1 MTGRIILLR
10 HGQTFSN
17 IDRVMDT
24 RPPGAELTERGRG
37 QAEDVGRE
45 LAELCAGRRVRFVCS
60 IALRAQ
66 QTAML
71 AARAFGEAADERT
84 VPVEVRT
91 GLHEVFA
98 GEHEMSGSED
108 THREYMVALRG
119 WLDGDESAR
128 MPGGESY
135 MDVLERYQP
144 VLEDL
149 AAELEDDEDIVVVS
163 HGAAIRVVTRH
174 ACGVDPDFAYTGYMP
189 NCRFTLMEPQGQP
202 FGQWMLKRWA
212 DTEV

>member
-17 IDRVMDT
+17 IDRIMDT

-45 LAELCAGRRVRFVCS
+45 LAELCAGRRVRFACT

-71 AARAFGEAADERT
+71 AARTYGEAADERG
-84 VPVEVRT
+84 VPVEVRV

-119 WLDGDESAR
+119 WVDGDPEAR

-135 MDVLERYQP
+135 VDVLGRYQP

-163 HGAAIRVVTRH
+163 HGAAIRVVTTH

-189 NCRFTLMEPQGQP
+189 NCRFTLMEPQDKP
-202 FGQWMLKRWA
+202 FGQWVLRRWA

>member
-71 AARAFGEAADERT
+71 AARTFGEAADERT

-189 NCRFTLMEPQGQP
+189 NCRFTLMEPQGQS
-202 FGQWMLKRWA
+202 FGQWTLKRWA

>member
-17 IDRVMDT
+17 IDRIMDT

-45 LAELCAGRRVRFVCS
+45 LVELCAGRRVRFVCS

-71 AARAFGEAADERT
+71 AARTYGEAADERN
-84 VPVEVRT
+84 VPVDVRV

-119 WLDGDESAR
+119 WLDGDEAAR

-135 MDVLERYQP
+135 VDVLERYQP

-163 HGAAIRVVTRH
+163 HGAAIRVVTKH

-189 NCRFTLMEPQGQP
+189 NCRFTLMEPQGQS
-202 FGQWMLKRWA
+202 FGQWTLKRWA

>member
-10 HGQTFSN
+10 HGQTYSN
-17 IDRVMDT
+17 IDRIMDT

-71 AARAFGEAADERT
+71 AARTYGEAADERG
-84 VPVEVRT
+84 VPVEVRV

-119 WLDGDESAR
+119 WVDGDSEAR
-128 MPGGESY
+128 MLGGESY
-135 MDVLERYQP
+135 VDVLGRYQP

-163 HGAAIRVVTRH
+163 HGAAIRVVTTH

-202 FGQWMLKRWA
+202 FGQWVLKCWA

>member
-17 IDRVMDT
+17 IDRIMDT

-71 AARAFGEAADERT
+71 AARAFGEAADERN
-84 VPVEVRT
+84 VPVEVRV

-119 WLDGDESAR
+119 WLDGDAAAR

-135 MDVLERYQP
+135 TDVLDRYQP
-144 VLEDL
+144 VLEDI

-163 HGAAIRVVTRH
+163 HGAAIRVVTTH

-189 NCRFTLMEPQGQP
+189 NCRFTLMEPQRRP

>member
-17 IDRVMDT
+17 IDRIMDT

-45 LAELCAGRRVRFVCS
+45 LAELCAGRRVRFACS

-71 AARAFGEAADERT
+71 AARTYGEAADERG
-84 VPVEVRT
+84 VPVEVRV

-119 WLDGDESAR
+119 WVDGDPEAR

-135 MDVLERYQP
+135 VDVLGRYQP

-163 HGAAIRVVTRH
+163 HGAAIRVVTTH

-189 NCRFTLMEPQGQP
+189 NCRFTLMEPQDKP
-202 FGQWMLKRWA
+202 FGQWVLRRWA

>member
-17 IDRVMDT
+17 IDRIMDT

-37 QAEDVGRE
+37 QAKDVGRE

-71 AARAFGEAADERT
+71 AARAYGEAADERG
-84 VPVEVRT
+84 VPVEVRV

-119 WLDGDESAR
+119 WVDGDPEAR

-135 MDVLERYQP
+135 VDVLGRYQP

-163 HGAAIRVVTRH
+163 HGAAIRVVTTH
-174 ACGVDPDFAYTGYMP
+174 ACGVDHDFAYTGYIP
-189 NCRFTLMEPQGQP
+189 NCRFTLMEPQGRP
-202 FGQWMLKRWA
+202 FGQWVLRRWA

>member
-10 HGQTFSN
+10 HGQTYSN
-17 IDRVMDT
+17 IDRIMDT

-71 AARAFGEAADERT
+71 AARTYGEAADERS
-84 VPVEVRT
+84 VPVEVRV

-119 WLDGDESAR
+119 WVDGAPEAR

-135 MDVLERYQP
+135 VDVLGRYQP

-163 HGAAIRVVTRH
+163 HGAATRVVTTH

-202 FGQWMLKRWA
+202 FGQWVLRRWA

>member
-17 IDRVMDT
+17 IDRIMDT

-37 QAEDVGRE
+37 QAKDVGRE

-71 AARAFGEAADERT
+71 AARAYGEAADERG
-84 VPVEVRT
+84 VPVEVRV

-119 WLDGDESAR
+119 WVDGDPEAR

-135 MDVLERYQP
+135 VDVLGRYQP

-163 HGAAIRVVTRH
+163 HGASIRVVTTH
-174 ACGVDPDFAYTGYMP
+174 ACGVDPDFAYTGYIP
-189 NCRFTLMEPQGQP
+189 NCRFTLMEPQGRP
-202 FGQWMLKRWA
+202 FGQWVLRRWA

>member
-1 MTGRIILLR
+1 
-10 HGQTFSN
+10 
-17 IDRVMDT
+17 
-24 RPPGAELTERGRG
+24 
-37 QAEDVGRE
+37 
-45 LAELCAGRRVRFVCS
+45 
-60 IALRAQ
+60 
-66 QTAML
+66 ML
-71 AARAFGEAADERT
+71 AARAFGETADERN

-98 GEHEMSGSED
+98 GDHEMSGSED

-135 MDVLERYQP
+135 VDVLERYQP

-202 FGQWMLKRWA
+202 FGQWTLKRWA

>member
-10 HGQTFSN
+10 HGQTYSN
-17 IDRVMDT
+17 IDRIMDT

-71 AARAFGEAADERT
+71 AARTYGEAADERS
-84 VPVEVRT
+84 VPVEVLV

-119 WLDGDESAR
+119 WVDGDPEAR

-135 MDVLERYQP
+135 VDVLGRYQP

-163 HGAAIRVVTRH
+163 HGAAIRVVTTH

-189 NCRFTLMEPQGQP
+189 NCRFTLMEPQDKP
-202 FGQWMLKRWA
+202 FGQWVLRRWA